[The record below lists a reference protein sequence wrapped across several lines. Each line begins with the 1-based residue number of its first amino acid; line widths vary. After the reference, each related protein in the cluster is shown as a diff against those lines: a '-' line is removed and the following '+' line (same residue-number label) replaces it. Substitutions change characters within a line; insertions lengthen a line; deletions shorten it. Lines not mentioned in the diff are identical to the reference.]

1 MEPRRQGN
9 GCPTGIG
16 LFVGTGEDSRSD
28 KNPESLKARCAHSPR
43 MVLPSSEADRT
54 SLTLKICLAGDQ
66 GVGKTSLVRRFVSN
80 TFDDRYLATLGAKVS
95 SRKFLVTEPGESG
108 VTYHTSATVWDIMGN
123 IGFREL
129 LKDAYFYQSQALLLV
144 CDSTRPE
151 TLQALEGW
159 FNAVTT
165 VAGIVPTV
173 VLVNKSDLKEKVRV
187 SAGEL
192 EELCAPRGW
201 RWLRTSAKTGE
212 NVEAAFRLVT
222 LMYLEKIGKVH
233 TIAT

>member
-1 MEPRRQGN
+1 
-9 GCPTGIG
+9 
-16 LFVGTGEDSRSD
+16 
-28 KNPESLKARCAHSPR
+28 
-43 MVLPSSEADRT
+43 MVPPSTSADRDG
-54 SLTLKICLAGDQ
+54 LALKICLAGDQ

-95 SRKFLVTEPGESG
+95 SRKFLVTEPGEAG

-144 CDSTRPE
+144 CDGTRPD
-151 TLQALEGW
+151 TLQTLEGW

-173 VLVNKSDLKEKVRV
+173 VLVNKSDLKEQVKV
-187 SAGEL
+187 STGEL

-212 NVEAAFRLVT
+212 NVEEAFRLVT